1 MFIISLPNFC
11 FVSEIL
17 WQNTYYFPQSGYHKT
32 STFWLLIAHHH
43 FGAIPDDATIY
54 SQWDNSSK
62 WKPLLHFNIWSSYKN
77 WLSKAAIKIKLKKK
91 KCLSFNKMLIT
102 GSQDW
107 GITCAEMLNIFK
119 KDLKDTI
126 LTIVMKDSIY

>member
-1 MFIISLPNFC
+1 
-11 FVSEIL
+11 
-17 WQNTYYFPQSGYHKT
+17 
-32 STFWLLIAHHH
+32 
-43 FGAIPDDATIY
+43 
-54 SQWDNSSK
+54 
-62 WKPLLHFNIWSSYKN
+62 
-77 WLSKAAIKIKLKKK
+77 
-91 KCLSFNKMLIT
+91 MLIT